1 VSELKEEWFMRRWLV
16 LFLSFLA
23 ISCIESS
30 KHYILNPDGSG
41 KVMVAIKTTPFQGQG
56 AQSVRDHLKDMLQG
70 SGGVDVWADVSA
82 QSLDDGRIHFKGT
95 AYFKSIAD
103 VKIKNADDFAV
114 KLEDVDKQ
122 TKRLVL
128 SNKEEKKTKMESR
141 REDMT
146 LQEQRSKYAQM
157 KPMLAAF
164 LATMKSD
171 IIVDVPGTVKQT
183 INFRRDKNR
192 LMLNFQGD
200 KMMTALDELMADDG
214 WLAEQVKQGRD
225 IQASSP
231 SGDALNEKL
240 FGERGPVQAI
250 FTAASKNAFDYAKEV
265 EQAKTVYESMLAGLG
280 LDNLLPVKLASGGQ
294 FKSLK
299 VAKIS
304 LSDIDDDA
312 YVHFGT
318 SKRYQLTLLGE
329 LPGAVLNMTKGELRS
344 ATADNGDDLMPD
356 SDWDREINWPQLS
369 SAKNFVMFDVN
380 LKLPAPGVQAV
391 REMSGVVRYIVG
403 SKTKF
408 LESRLSFSEN
418 SAGDHGVTIEG
429 IENEGEES
437 VLKLEIEGA
446 GHALKS
452 VSFKDAAGRA
462 LEAREQSWSG
472 SDDKAW
478 YSFILT
484 GPWPDKGS
492 VVLEMYTDIKE
503 YELPFSIGPV
513 DLAGR
518 SVK

>member
-1 VSELKEEWFMRRWLV
+1 MRRWLIF
-16 LFLSFLA
+16 FLSFLA

-41 KVMVAIKTTPFQGQG
+41 KVMVEIKTASFQGQG
-56 AQSVRDHLKDMLQG
+56 AQSIKDHLKDMLQG
-70 SGGVDVWADVSA
+70 SSGVDVWTDVSA
-82 QSLDDGRIHFKGT
+82 QSLEDGRVHFKGT
-95 AYFKSIAD
+95 AYFKNIAD

-114 KLEDVDKQ
+114 KLEDVDNQ

-141 REDMT
+141 HEEMT

-164 LATMKSD
+164 LATMKTD

-183 INFRRDKNR
+183 TNFRRDKNR
-192 LMLNFQGD
+192 VTLNFQGD
-200 KMMTALDELMADDG
+200 KMMAALDELMADDV
-214 WLAEQVKQGRD
+214 WLAEQVKQGKD

-240 FGERGPVQAI
+240 FGEKGPVLAT
-250 FTAASKNAFDYAKEV
+250 FTVSSKNAFDYVKEV
-265 EQAKTVYESMLAGLG
+265 EKAKSVYESMLAGLG
-280 LDNLLPVKLASGGQ
+280 LGNLLPVKLASGGQ

-299 VAKIS
+299 VAKVS
-304 LSDIDDDA
+304 LSDVDDDE

-329 LPGAVLNMTKGELRS
+329 LPGAVLNLTKGELRS
-344 ATADNGDDLMPD
+344 ATADNGDDLMPE

-380 LKLPAPGVQAV
+380 LKLPAPDVHAIRDV
-391 REMSGVVRYIVG
+391 SGVLRYVVG
-403 SKTKF
+403 LKTKF

-418 SAGDHGVTIEG
+418 SIGDHGVTIEG
-429 IENEGEES
+429 IESEGEES

-446 GHALKS
+446 GYALKG
-452 VSFKDAAGRA
+452 VSFKDAAGRP
-462 LEAREQSWSG
+462 LEAREQSWSS
-472 SDDKAW
+472 SDDKIW
-478 YSFILT
+478 YSFVLT

-492 VVLEMYTDIKE
+492 VVLEMFTDIKE